1 VGRDGAGGAGGW
13 ESRSIHSVETI
24 LPKKF
29 MQVFKMA
36 ITYVTENTPSVTE
49 NPIPVTI
56 NEPSVTENDHD
67 YRMALRGCAE
77 SLTRV
82 LRAEVNEPGSVRR
95 GRGRPATGVAQSDA
109 ERMRKY
115 RERRR
120 AAVAAS

>member
-1 VGRDGAGGAGGW
+1 
-13 ESRSIHSVETI
+13 
-24 LPKKF
+24 
-29 MQVFKMA
+29 MA

-82 LRAEVNEPGSVRR
+82 LRAEVNEPGSVGR

-115 RERRR
+115 RARRR